1 MLEDINLLT
10 FSSFINNPKFLENQT
25 DVPESLTASPKD
37 LPSINPFL
45 ITHLLLISFA
55 LPLHPIIKFT
65 PKPY

>member
-37 LPSINPFL
+37 LPSITPFVTSRPNPNP
-45 ITHLLLISFA
+45 SPA
-55 LPLHPIIKFT
+55 L
-65 PKPY
+65 